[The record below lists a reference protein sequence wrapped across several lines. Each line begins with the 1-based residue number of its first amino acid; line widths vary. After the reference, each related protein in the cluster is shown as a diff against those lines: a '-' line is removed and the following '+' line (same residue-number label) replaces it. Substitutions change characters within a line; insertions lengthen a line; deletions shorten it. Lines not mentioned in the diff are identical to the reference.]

1 MSKDKERPGLAPS
14 VPPTA
19 PPSPAFPGGYA
30 GKILRVNLTN
40 KTIADEALSQQLC
53 RRYIGGAGF
62 VAYFL
67 WKELKAGVDPLGPDN
82 KLIFALGPVTGST
95 MPGASATALAPS
107 PR

>member
-1 MSKDKERPGLAPS
+1 MSDDKQRSGPTPS
-14 VPPTA
+14 VPQTTP
-19 PPSPAFPGGYA
+19 PPSAFPGGYA

-67 WKELKAGVDPLGPDN
+67 WKELKAGVDPLARTTN
-82 KLIFALGPVTGST
+82 
-95 MPGASATALAPS
+95 
-107 PR
+107 